1 MPNSTLRTEI
11 SDAGIAT
18 VTLNRPEVHNAFN
31 EILIAELTAKLAQLG
46 ADRQVRVVVLAGE
59 GRSFCAG
66 ADLDWMRRTA
76 AYSREENLE
85 DALKAAEMLR
95 TLNQLPKPTVAAVH
109 GAAFGGGVGLIAC
122 CDIAIAADSA
132 TFSFSEVRLGLIPAV
147 ISPYVI
153 AAIGERQARRYFLTA
168 ERFPAAEARRFGLVH
183 EVTPPESLHSS
194 VAAVATEL
202 LSAGPESLR
211 AAKELIHTVVRRSGD
226 ETLPAETAR
235 RIAEI
240 RTGEEARQ
248 RIQRFLENRKH

>member
-95 TLNQLPKPTVAAVH
+95 TLKQLPKPTVAAVH

-147 ISPYVI
+147 ISPYVV
-153 AAIGERQARRYFLTA
+153 AAIGERQARRYVLTA
-168 ERFPAAEARRFGLVH
+168 ERFSAAEARRIGLVH